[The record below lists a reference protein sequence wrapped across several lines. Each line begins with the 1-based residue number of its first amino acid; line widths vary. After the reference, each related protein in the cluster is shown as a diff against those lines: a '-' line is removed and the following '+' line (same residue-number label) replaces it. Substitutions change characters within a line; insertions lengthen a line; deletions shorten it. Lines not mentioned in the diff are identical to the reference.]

1 MIRKTDVAKAAALAV
16 SLVFSA
22 GVWAQSSEGSLFGS
36 AKSGETVTI
45 TAIDTGASRQAK
57 AGTDGSFS
65 FTKLPPGRYRVVS
78 GGVTREVL
86 VSIGE
91 GSRVA
96 LDETSRIEIVGSRI
110 RTIDTSSVESNTSFT
125 QEEIRALPVAR
136 SVNSVALLA
145 PGVVKGDNFGT
156 DLTLPS
162 FGGAS
167 IAENGYYVNG
177 LDVTNI
183 RNFLSYAE
191 IPFEAIAQQQFKT
204 GGYGAEYGRSLG
216 GVVSL
221 VTKRGTNEWKGG
233 ASFYWEPKSLRSKG
247 SDVADKEPA
256 RAGLPYVF
264 NSADTLDRKTY
275 VVYAGGPIIKDRL
288 FVFASIEAPDD
299 KRDTYDQSLST
310 TRKSTQP
317 NGIVKIDWSIN
328 DSHTLEFTGITAK
341 KKYTY
346 TDYTSVPAYAT
357 SHTGPGRESEA
368 DSGGNVY
375 IGKYTGYITDNLA
388 VSALVGRVNDKRLKT
403 TGARSLGLDCPVV
416 LETDTA
422 EIGCW
427 TGPFPGLGDK
437 DPTVP
442 RDEDKRDSY
451 RLDVEYSI
459 AGHTIRAGL
468 DNQVFKSSEAGGSS
482 YTGGAY
488 YRYFIVPANG
498 EINGV
503 GGFTPGSQFVRKR
516 ILQSTSGTYEV
527 ENSAFYVEDSWKVN
541 RNLTLYGG
549 LRWESFDN
557 KNGSGQSFV
566 KQDNQLAPR
575 LGFAWD
581 LEGNGSSKIYGNAG
595 RYYIPVASNT
605 NIRGT
610 RGELFTQEF
619 YTFPGRDPRTQA
631 PTSLVQ
637 PAPGIGAPQVVS
649 DGSLPDPGT
658 VADTQ
663 LKPMNQDEF
672 ILGFQKALTKQL
684 TVGVKGTYRKINAGM
699 DDYCDHVRVARWI
712 TANVD
717 AAYSDNLASCM
728 LMNPGEDLN
737 IKVDLKDDGN
747 LVPVRIPASALGL
760 AKYERTYKALE
771 FTVERPFDGKWS
783 LQASY
788 VWSQSA
794 GTAEGYVQSNLNQED
809 AGVTQDF
816 DFGSFSDGSKGYL
829 PNDRRHVIKVFG
841 TYQVADEWRLGG
853 NATISSG
860 RPTSCI
866 GFVPPTVR
874 DFTYQAPPAANNGSG
889 QYTSASSYYCIKDP
903 SKPSELVQRGSAG
916 RTPWTANFDLSVT
929 YVPNFA
935 QKKLTLG
942 VTVFNLLN
950 SQKATELNEVR
961 DFDRGASNS
970 TTFPLQQGQNYRS
983 PTSFQDP
990 RFVQL
995 TARYEF

>member
-22 GVWAQSSEGSLFGS
+22 SVWAQSSEGSLFGR

-45 TAIDTGASRQAK
+45 TAVDTGASRQAK
-57 AGTDGSFS
+57 AGSDGSFAFS
-65 FTKLPPGRYRVVS
+65 KLPPGRYRVTS

-86 VSIGE
+86 VSIGA
-91 GSRVA
+91 GSNVV
-96 LDETSRIEIVGSRI
+96 LDDTARIEVVGSRI
-110 RTIDTSSVESNTSFT
+110 RTIDTTSVESNTSFT
-125 QEEIRALPVAR
+125 QEEIRALPLAR
-136 SVNSVALLA
+136 SVNAVALLA
-145 PGVVKGDNFGT
+145 PGAVKGDNFGN

-183 RNFLSYAE
+183 RTFLSYAE
-191 IPFEAIAQQQFKT
+191 VPFDAIAQQQFKT

-233 ASFYWEPKSLRSKG
+233 ASVYWQPKSLRSKG
-247 SDVADKEPA
+247 KDVADKDPD

-264 NSADTLDRKTY
+264 NSADREERRAY
-275 VVYAGGPIIKDRL
+275 VAYVGGPIIKDRL
-288 FVFASIEAPDD
+288 FVFASVEAPDD
-299 KRDTYDQSLST
+299 TRDTYDQSSST
-310 TRKSTQP
+310 RRRSTQP
-317 NGIVKIDWSIN
+317 NGLLKLDWAITDN
-328 DSHTLEFTGITAK
+328 HTLEFTGITAK
-341 KKYTY
+341 KKFKY
-346 TDYTSVPAYAT
+346 TDFDSATPYAT
-357 SHTGPGRESEA
+357 SHTGAGRDSEG

-388 VSALVGRVNDKRLKT
+388 VSALIGKVNDKRLKL
-403 TGARSLGLDCPVV
+403 TGARTLGEDCPVV
-416 LETDTA
+416 LDVDLS

-427 TGPFPGLGDK
+427 FGPFPGNGAK
-437 DPTVP
+437 DQSVP
-442 RDEDKRDSY
+442 RDEDKRTSY
-451 RLDVEYSI
+451 RLDIEYSPG
-459 AGHTIRAGL
+459 AHTIRAGI
-468 DNQVFKSSEAGGSS
+468 DNQIFKSSEAGGSS

-488 YRYFIVPANG
+488 YRYFVVGANG
-498 EINGV
+498 QINGV

-516 ILQSTSGTYEV
+516 VLQSTSGTYEV
-527 ENSAFYVEDSWKVN
+527 ENSAFYIEDSWKVMP
-541 RNLTLYGG
+541 NLMLYGG
-549 LRWESFDN
+549 LRWESFNN

-581 LEGNGSSKIYGNAG
+581 LKGDGSSKLYANAG

-610 RGELFTQEF
+610 RAELFTQEF

-631 PTSLVQ
+631 PTSLTQ
-637 PAPGIGAPQVVS
+637 PAPGIGTPQVVS
-649 DGSLPDPGT
+649 DGTLPDPGT

-672 ILGFQKALTKQL
+672 ILGFQRALTKQL

-699 DDYCDHVRVARWI
+699 DDYCDHTRVAAWI
-712 TANVD
+712 QANLNPNYVD
-717 AAYSDNLASCM
+717 TLATCM
-728 LMNPGEDLN
+728 LMNPGEPLN
-737 IKVDLKDDGN
+737 IRTDLAGDGK
-747 LVPVRIPASALGL
+747 LVPVTVPASALGL
-760 AKYERTYKALE
+760 AKYERTYKSLE

-783 LQASY
+783 LQGSY
-788 VWSQSA
+788 TWSKSV

-809 AGVTQDF
+809 AGITQDF
-816 DFGSFSDGSKGYL
+816 DFGSFTDGSRGYL

-841 TYQVADEWRLGG
+841 TYQLADEWRLGG

-860 RPTSCI
+860 RPVSCI
-866 GFVPPTVR
+866 GFVPPTVS
-874 DFTYQAPPAANNGSG
+874 DFAGAG
-889 QYTSASSYYCIKDP
+889 QYTSASAYYCIKDP
-903 SKPSELVQRGSAG
+903 SKPAVLVQRGSEG
-916 RTPWTANFDLSVT
+916 RTPWTTNLDLSVT
-929 YVPNFA
+929 YVPNWA
-935 QKKLTLG
+935 QKKLTLS
-942 VTVFNLLN
+942 VTVLNLFNF
-950 SQKATELNEVR
+950 QKATELNEVR
-961 DFDRGASNS
+961 DYDRGASNS
-970 TTFPLQQGQNYRS
+970 TTFPIRQNANYKS

-990 RFVQL
+990 RTVQF
-995 TARYEF
+995 TGRYEF

>member
-45 TAIDTGASRQAK
+45 TAVDTGASRQAK

-65 FTKLPPGRYRVVS
+65 FTKLQPGRYRVVS
-78 GGVTREVL
+78 GDVTRDVL
-86 VSIGE
+86 VTIGE

-96 LDETSRIEIVGSRI
+96 LTETARIEIVGSRI

-125 QEEIRALPVAR
+125 QEEIRALPLAR
-136 SVNSVALLA
+136 SVNAVALLA
-145 PGVVKGDNFGT
+145 PGVVKGDNFGN

-191 IPFEAIAQQQFKT
+191 VPFDAIAQQSFKT

-221 VTKRGTNEWKGG
+221 VTKRGTNQWKFGG
-233 ASFYWEPKSLRSKG
+233 SVTIEPKSLRSK
-247 SDVADKEPA
+247 SRDVDDKEPA
-256 RAGLPYVF
+256 RTGLKYVF
-264 NSADTLDRKTY
+264 DSADTLDTQTY
-275 VVYAGGPIIKDRL
+275 VVYGGGPIIKDRL
-288 FVFASIEAPDD
+288 FVFASLEVPNDT
-299 KRDTYDQSLST
+299 RDRYFQSTSE
-310 TRKSTQP
+310 TRKSKQP
-317 NGIVKIDWSIN
+317 NGLIKLDWAIT
-328 DSHTLEFTGITAK
+328 DSHTLEITGITAK

-346 TDYTSVPAYAT
+346 TDYTSVPEYAST
-357 SHTGPGRESEA
+357 HTGPGRESEG

-388 VSALVGRVNDKRLKT
+388 VSALIGRVNDKRLKT
-403 TGARSLGLDCPVV
+403 TGARTLGADCPVV
-416 LETDTA
+416 LETNLA

-427 TGPFPGLGDK
+427 VGPFPGNGGK
-437 DPTVP
+437 DLTAP
-442 RDEDKRDSY
+442 RDEDRRESFRVDI
-451 RLDVEYSI
+451 EYSL
-459 AGHTIRAGL
+459 ASHTIRAGV
-468 DNQVFKSSEAGGSS
+468 DNQVFKSSEAGGTP

-488 YRYFIVPANG
+488 FRYFVVPANG
-498 EINGV
+498 TINGV

-516 ILQSTSGTYEV
+516 VIQSSSGDYEV
-527 ENSAFYVEDSWKVN
+527 ENSAYYVEDSWKITPKV
-541 RNLTLYGG
+541 TLYGG
-549 LRWESFDN
+549 LRWESFNN
-557 KNGSGQSFV
+557 KNGAGTSFV

-581 LEGNGSSKIYGNAG
+581 VEGDGSSKLYGNAG

-610 RGELFTQEF
+610 RAELFTQQF
-619 YTFPGRDPRTQA
+619 YTFPSRDPRTQA
-631 PTSLVQ
+631 PTSLIQ
-637 PAPGIGAPQVVS
+637 PAPGIGTPQIVS
-649 DGSLPDPGT
+649 DGRLPDPGT

-672 ILGFQKALTKQL
+672 ILGFQRALSKQL
-684 TVGVKGTYRKINAGM
+684 TVGMKGTYRKINAGM
-699 DDYCDHVRVARWI
+699 DDYCDHTRVANWI
-712 TANVD
+712 KANVN
-717 AAYSDNLASCM
+717 AAYVDNLATCM
-728 LMNPGEDLN
+728 LMNPGEPLN
-737 IKVDLKDDGN
+737 IKVDLAGDGK
-747 LVPVRIPASALGL
+747 LVPVTIPATALGL

-783 LQASY
+783 LQGSY
-788 VWSQSA
+788 TWSKSS

-816 DFGSFSDGSKGYL
+816 DFGSFTDGSKGYL
-829 PNDRRHVIKVFG
+829 PNDRRHVVKVFG
-841 TYQVADEWRLGG
+841 TYQLADEWRLGG
-853 NATISSG
+853 NLVVSSG
-860 RPTSCI
+860 RPVSCI
-866 GFVPPTVR
+866 GFVPPSVS
-874 DFTYQAPPAANNGSG
+874 DFAGSS
-889 QYTSASSYYCIKDP
+889 QYTSASSYYCIQD
-903 SKPSELVQRGSAG
+903 SAKPTVLVQRGSAG
-916 RTPWTANFDLSVT
+916 RTPWTANFDLSLN
-929 YVPNFA
+929 YVPTWA
-935 QKKLTLG
+935 QKKLTLN

-961 DFDRGASNS
+961 DYGRAESNNQTS
-970 TTFPLQQGQNYRS
+970 FPLQQGQNYKS

-990 RFVQL
+990 RAVQL